1 MLHDNAIYVHSEKKK
16 TNHRQTERIWVIES
30 SPGSARLF
38 YNVIEDAELKS
49 MLLVCTTDLSV

>member
-1 MLHDNAIYVHSEKKK
+1 MLHDNAIYVHSEKK
-16 TNHRQTERIWVIES
+16 RQTERIWVIES